1 MKGLTPKQQ
10 AELEKWQS
18 TTVRRIVLNK
28 KRESQVMSR
37 HASNLKR
44 TKADCIL
51 IEIKVSD
58 QHEELKIRSGE
69 GDWYNLFADTTS
81 VDFQTGVGS

>member
-1 MKGLTPKQQ
+1 MAINNCSTNRVEQKQ
-10 AELEKWQS
+10 
-18 TTVRRIVLNK
+18 RITSDVP
-28 KRESQVMSR
+28 
-37 HASNLKR
+37 ATSNLKK
-44 TKADCIL
+44 TKVDCIL
-51 IEIKVSD
+51 IEIKVSDD